1 MKPLFALLLAFSACA
16 GAQEA
21 KRKPSAKK
29 PVLQQSAHS
38 KPTPEQLRRFRQLE
52 EKEKQKK

>member
-1 MKPLFALLLAFSACA
+1 VRELFALLLAFSACV

-21 KRKPSAKK
+21 KKKPSAKK
-29 PVLQQSAHS
+29 PELQQSAHS
-38 KPTPEQLRRFRQLE
+38 RPTPEQLRRFRQLE